1 MDQLPQ
7 SNHFT
12 LRQLAGGVYAA
23 IAREG
28 AGASS
33 NAGIID
39 LGGYSL
45 VFDTFETPAAARD
58 LLAAAKTLTGSAP
71 RYVVNSHAHTDHWMG
86 NQVFDGAAILSTE
99 KTREWM
105 PAMAEE
111 LLELR
116 EEPSLMESDLQR
128 TRERVAAASTDRARQ
143 WFQNRL
149 STKQLQEQSLSELS
163 ICYPTLTF
171 VQRLFF
177 RGEKRSAELIAP
189 GEGHTPGDCYL
200 FLHDECIL
208 FMGDLGFFGR
218 QPFMVNSDWEQWLA
232 RLDELE
238 DTCAVTFVPGHGP
251 VGGRDEIDL
260 LRSYIHMIVSWVGQA
275 VRERVS
281 LDQLLDTP
289 LPEPFTSLSATGL
302 PHEASTRYLYE
313 RLREEERD

>member
-12 LRQLAGGVYAA
+12 LHRLADGIYAA
-23 IAREG
+23 IAKEG

-33 NAGIID
+33 NAGIVD

-58 LLAAAKTLTGSAP
+58 LLAAVKTLTAAPP

-86 NQVFDGAAILSTE
+86 NQVFDGAAILCTE

-111 LLELR
+111 LVDLKQ
-116 EEPSLMESDLQR
+116 EPSLMAEDLQR
-128 TRERVAAASTDRARQ
+128 TRERMAAAKTERARQ

-149 STKQLQEQSLSELS
+149 ATQQLQEESLSELS

-171 VQRLFF
+171 VQHLVV

-200 FLHDECIL
+200 LLRDECIL

-218 QPFMVNSDWEQWLA
+218 QPFMLNSDWEQWLA

-238 DTCAVTFVPGHGP
+238 ETCTGTFVPGHGP
-251 VGGRDEIDL
+251 IGGREEIDVM
-260 LRSYIHMIVSWVGQA
+260 RRYIQMMISWVGQA
-275 VRERVS
+275 VRERVP
-281 LDQLLDTP
+281 LDQLLNTP
-289 LPEPFTSLSATGL
+289 LPEPFTFLSATGL